1 MAPVPIGK
9 KKKDKDKGAEM
20 GKLNCGLGR

>member
-9 KKKDKDKGAEM
+9 EKNKDKGAEM
-20 GKLNCGLGR
+20 GKLMCGLGR